1 MTGNLTP
8 CRPQK
13 STPMLSLP
21 PQLRIANAAAV
32 LDGPHGAV
40 TRRAFQQ
47 GLSRQALYRDTQRI
61 LQALDGQHAAQ
72 QLQGLRVQIA
82 ELRRC
87 LSELRAVLDT
97 AVFLDKDCLAA
108 FASTAQAEGVSLPVA
123 RRLLSPLLA
132 QPNAAG
138 SAPQLRLPSVAQL
151 GRWSRVAAGR
161 AAALLEVLDEFSR
174 PCVQQAA
181 ADEIFFGKKPCL
193 MVVEQHSLCW
203 VSGRLA
209 ERRDGTEWA
218 KEFRQLP
225 KLRQTTQDGGSGLAK
240 GLATV
245 NEERQKAGRAAVAA
259 QDDHFN
265 VLREG
270 TRALRQMRGSV
281 ARWIDKADKADR
293 KAAQKERRTGDGRGK
308 GAAAKAWRRAERA
321 MDAWSAA
328 EQAWAEVVAALR
340 LFTPQG
346 ALNTRVRTEAALQ
359 AALPHLS
366 GPPWS
371 KVRRLLQRPQLLT
384 FLDKAQEGL
393 SCLPVAE
400 ELLAAALRVEGLRRQ
415 PEELQGEGVS
425 AAALRGV
432 LLAAGLV
439 LSLAGVAGAQ
449 ASALVRG
456 TLRGVWRASSLVE
469 CINSVARMQQGRHR
483 KMTQGLLDL
492 KRLYWNCRA
501 FRTGH
506 RRRKSPYELQGLA
519 LPTRD
524 WWELLRLTPE
534 QLRRQLQVAN
544 NTAGEPPPQKVSG
557 QDVAA

>member
-1 MTGNLTP
+1 
-8 CRPQK
+8 
-13 STPMLSLP
+13 MLSLP
-21 PQLRIANAAAV
+21 PHLRIANAAAV

-40 TRRAFQQ
+40 TQRAHQQ

-61 LQALDGQHAAQ
+61 LQALDGEHAAQ
-72 QLQGLRVQIA
+72 QLRGLHEQIT

-87 LSELRAVLDT
+87 LSELRAALDT
-97 AVFLDKDCLAA
+97 AVFLDADGLAA

-123 RRLLSPLLA
+123 RRLLVPLLA
-132 QPNAAG
+132 KASAEG
-138 SAPQLRLPSVAQL
+138 STPPKLPSVAQL
-151 GRWSRVAAGR
+151 GRWSRAAAGR

-174 PCVQQAA
+174 PRVQQAA
-181 ADEIFFGKKPCL
+181 PDEIFFGQKPCL

-209 ERRDGTEWA
+209 ERRDGEEWA
-218 KEFRQLP
+218 KEFRHLP
-225 KLRQTTQDGGSGLAK
+225 DLRQATQDGGTGLAK
-240 GLATV
+240 GLALV
-245 NEERQKAGRAAVAA
+245 NAERHQAGRPAVRA
-259 QDDHFN
+259 QDDHFH

-270 TRALRQMRGSV
+270 TRALRKMQGNVSRLM
-281 ARWIDKADKADR
+281 DKATQADR
-293 KAAQKERRTGDGRGK
+293 KATTKERRTGDGRGK

-321 MDAWSAA
+321 LDAWSAA
-328 EQAWAEVVAALR
+328 EKAWGQVGAALR
-340 LFTPQG
+340 LFTPEG
-346 ALNTRVRTEAALQ
+346 ALNTRTQAEAALQ
-359 AALPHLS
+359 AALPHLL

-384 FLDKAQEGL
+384 FLDQAREGL
-393 SCLPVAE
+393 SSLPVAG
-400 ELLAAALRVEGLRRQ
+400 ELLAAAVRVEGRRRQ
-415 PEELQGEGVS
+415 PEGLQGEK

-439 LSLAGVAGAQ
+439 LSLSGAAGAQ
-449 ASALVRG
+449 ALALVRG

-469 CINSVARMQQGRHR
+469 CLNSVARMQQGRHR

-492 KRLYWNCRA
+492 KRLYWNCRV

-544 NTAGEPPPQKVSG
+544 NATGEPPPQKVSA

>member
-1 MTGNLTP
+1 MH
-8 CRPQK
+8 
-13 STPMLSLP
+13 SLP
-21 PQLRIANAAAV
+21 PHLRIANAAAV

-40 TRRAFQQ
+40 AQRAGQQ

-61 LQALDGQHAAQ
+61 LQALDGQHTAQ
-72 QLQGLRVQIA
+72 QLQALHEQIA

-87 LSELRAVLDT
+87 LRELQAVLDT
-97 AVFLDKDCLAA
+97 AVSLDADGLAA

-123 RRLLSPLLA
+123 RRLLIPLLA
-132 QPNAAG
+132 KASAGG
-138 SAPQLRLPSVAQL
+138 SAPPKLPSVAQL
-151 GRWSRVAAGR
+151 GRWSRAAAGR
-161 AAALLEVLDEFSR
+161 AAALLEVLDAFSR
-174 PCVQQAA
+174 PRVEQAA
-181 ADEIFFGKKPCL
+181 PDEIFFGKKPCL

-209 ERRDGTEWA
+209 ERRDGAEWA

-225 KLRQTTQDGGSGLAK
+225 NLRQATQDGGTGLAK
-240 GLATV
+240 GLALV
-245 NEERQKAGRAAVAA
+245 NAQRHQAGQSAVCV
-259 QDDHFN
+259 QDDHFH

-270 TRALRQMRGSV
+270 ARALRKMQGQVSRLTEQ
-281 ARWIDKADKADR
+281 AAQADR
-293 KAAQKERRTGDGRGK
+293 RATAKERRTGDGRVR
-308 GAAAKAWRRAERA
+308 GAVAKAWRRAERA
-321 MDAWSAA
+321 LDAWSAA
-328 EQAWAEVVAALR
+328 DKAWGEVGAALH

-346 ALNTRVRTEAALQ
+346 ALNTRVQAEAALQ
-359 AALPHLS
+359 AALPHLL

-384 FLDKAQEGL
+384 FLDQARDGL
-393 SCLPVAE
+393 SSVPVAG
-400 ELLAAALRVEGLRRQ
+400 ELLAAAVRVEGLRRQ
-415 PEELQGEGVS
+415 PEGLRGEKVP

-439 LSLAGVAGAQ
+439 LSLSGAAGSQ
-449 ASALVRG
+449 ALTLVRG

-534 QLRRQLQVAN
+534 QLRRQLEVAN
-544 NTAGEPPPQKVSG
+544 SVTGEPPPQEVSG
-557 QDVAA
+557 QNLAA

>member
-1 MTGNLTP
+1 
-8 CRPQK
+8 
-13 STPMLSLP
+13 MLSLT

-32 LDGPHGAV
+32 LDGPHGDI
-40 TRRAFQQ
+40 TRRALQQ
-47 GLSRQALYRDTQRI
+47 GLSRQALYRDTQRVV
-61 LQALDGQHAAQ
+61 QALDGQHAAP
-72 QLQGLRVQIA
+72 LQVLRDQIA

-87 LSELRAVLDT
+87 LTELRAVLDT
-97 AVFLDKDCLAA
+97 AVVLDEDCLAA

-123 RRLLSPLLA
+123 RRLLAPLLA
-132 QPNAAG
+132 QPNALG
-138 SAPQLRLPSVAQL
+138 SAPNQWLPSVAQL
-151 GRWSRVAAGR
+151 GRWSRAAACR
-161 AAALLEVLDEFSR
+161 AAALLQVLDEFSR
-174 PCVQQAA
+174 PRVEQAA
-181 ADEIFFGKKPCL
+181 PDEIFFGKKPCL

-203 VSGRLA
+203 FSGRLA
-209 ERRDGTEWA
+209 ERRDGAEWA

-225 KLRQTTQDGGSGLAK
+225 NLRQATQDGGSGLAK

-245 NEERQKAGRAAVAA
+245 NEERQKAGQACVVA
-259 QDDHFN
+259 QDDHFH

-270 TRALRQMRGSV
+270 TRALRHMQGAV
-281 ARWIDKADKADR
+281 AQRIDKAEKADR
-293 KAAQKERRTGDGRGK
+293 KAATKERRTGDGRGQ

-321 MDAWSAA
+321 MEGWSGAEKAWG
-328 EQAWAEVVAALR
+328 EVGAALR

-346 ALNTRVRTEAALQ
+346 ALNTRARAEAALQ

-366 GPPWS
+366 GPEWS

-393 SCLPVAE
+393 SSLPVAG
-400 ELLAAALRVEGLRRQ
+400 ELLAASLRVEGLRRQ
-415 PEELQGEGVS
+415 PEGLRGEGVS

-439 LSLAGVAGAQ
+439 LSLSGAAGSQ

-483 KMTQGLLDL
+483 KITQGLLDL

-501 FRTGH
+501 FRTGQ
-506 RRRKSPYELQGLA
+506 RRRKSPYELQGLL

-534 QLRRQLQVAN
+534 ELRRQLQVAN
-544 NTAGEPPPQKVSG
+544 NTAGELTMQKVSG
-557 QDVAA
+557 QDLAA